1 MTKADITIVIVSYYR
16 SSRLK
21 RCLDTIKDV
30 PNVIVWDNNTT
41 GDELEAIQALQSSN
55 DYPNVE
61 FVFSSENVGLPRAWN
76 QGIVRSKTDWVLVTC
91 DDMLFDDDW
100 FDVFSA
106 ILTEKPHLEQ
116 VHLNAWNAVA
126 FHKQTIVR
134 MGWWDEGYR
143 YYPSMEDDDW
153 YLRTVEDL
161 GYSPYGTWAEHIP
174 FPQQYLDTI
183 KPYIDIKADL
193 FNQSDN
199 YTYYC
204 NSVHSK
210 HKVIGYSTITGQ
222 EEDAG
227 SRNTSE
233 GSMDRGNNM
242 TGIEYHFHKWRQIVD
257 PTLLGQPGVLL
268 GKDGRIWQRVLPEL
282 DYYPDVRAE
291 YAKKYYG
298 ITL

>member
-1 MTKADITIVIVSYYR
+1 MTKSDITVVVVSYYR

-21 RCLDTIKDV
+21 RCLDTLKDV
-30 PNVIVWDNNTT
+30 PSVIVWDNNTT
-41 GDELEAIQALQSSN
+41 GGELHAIRRLESGGE
-55 DYPNVE
+55 YPNVN
-61 FVFSSENVGLPRAWN
+61 FIFSPDNVGLPKAWN
-76 QGIVRSKTDWVLVTC
+76 QGIIRSKTDWVLVTC

-100 FDVFSA
+100 FEVLNA
-106 ILTEKPHLEQ
+106 ILAEKPHLEQ
-116 VHLNAWNAVA
+116 IHLNAWNAVIL
-126 FHKQTIVR
+126 HKRTFVR

-161 GYSPYGTWAEHIP
+161 GYSPYGTYAEHIP
-174 FPQQYLDTI
+174 FPQPYLDTI
-183 KPYIDIKADL
+183 KPYIDAKANL

-204 NSVHSK
+204 NSAHSK

-227 SRNTSE
+227 SRNTSG
-233 GSMDRGNNM
+233 GSMDRGDNM
-242 TGIEYHFHKWRQIVD
+242 TGVEYHFHKWKQIVD

-282 DYYPDVRAE
+282 DYYPEIRAE

-298 ITL
+298 IVL

>member
-41 GDELEAIQALQSSN
+41 GAELEAIQALQSANEYSS
-55 DYPNVE
+55 VE
-61 FVFSSENVGLPRAWN
+61 FVFSSENVGLPKAWN
-76 QGIVRSKTDWVLVTC
+76 QGIIRSKTDWVLVTC

-100 FDVFSA
+100 FDVFNT

-134 MGWWDEGYR
+134 MGWWDERYK

-174 FPQQYLDTI
+174 FPQQYLDVI
-183 KPYIDIKADL
+183 KPFVDIKAEYFDRE
-193 FNQSDN
+193 DN

-204 NSVHSK
+204 NSVYSK
-210 HKVIGYSTITGQ
+210 HKVIGFSTITGQ
-222 EEDAG
+222 EDDAG
-227 SRNTSE
+227 SRNNSE
-233 GSMDRGNNM
+233 GSMDRGDNM
-242 TGIEYHFHKWRQIVD
+242 TGIEFHFHKWRQVVD

-268 GKDGRIWQRVLPEL
+268 GKDGRIWQRVQPEL
-282 DYYPDVRAE
+282 DFYPEIRAE

-298 ITL
+298 IDL